1 MVNINLSMT
10 KPDDLQ
16 TITTQ
21 VRTLARSREGDL
33 LSLLELLR
41 LLESLHREIQENS
54 FQAALPDNRQ
64 ALYAL
69 LRDIDANGGWPYI
82 NRMRL
87 RDITRRLTD
96 AETASDSKTNEAES
110 SSLKASS

>member
-1 MVNINLSMT
+1 MADFGNLN
-10 KPDDLQ
+10 KDLTDIVQ
-16 TITTQ
+16 Q
-21 VRTLARSREGDL
+21 VRAQAQHREGDL
-33 LSLLELLR
+33 LALLELLR
-41 LLESLHREIQENS
+41 VLEGLHREIQDTR

-87 RDITRRLTD
+87 RDVTQYLQD
-96 AETASDSKTNEAES
+96 LSASGEAHSDEVS
-110 SSLKASS
+110 SSS